1 MVSRRDFLFS
11 AVRRMRQNVD
21 DVVSAAAPR
30 PAQPVSGI
38 GREIGE
44 ADRLFGEGEL
54 ERAREG
60 YKGVL
65 AREPRHV
72 EARVQLMVCHYRL
85 GDLNPAKVCAQ
96 QVLQKNPENHTAK
109 LFLGLTWVRK
119 GNLEKAMQAWEG
131 YFDMNNR
138 HVLREINVY
147 KALFEEGEELDCE
160 EVAREIEESAG
171 CRSAQCAVRSAQ
183 EKKEESA
190 QGTVRG
196 AQERREESAQCT
208 VRGAQEGREKSS
220 EGEK

>member
-1 MVSRRDFLFS
+1 M
-11 AVRRMRQNVD
+11 D
-21 DVVSAAAPR
+21 DVVSVAAQK
-30 PAQPVSGI
+30 PAKPVSGI

-54 ERAREG
+54 EQAREG

-109 LFLGLTWVRK
+109 LFLGLAWARK

-160 EVAREIEESAG
+160 EVVREVEESAG
-171 CRSAQCAVRSAQ
+171 CAIREAGDRETGDRRQ
-183 EKKEESA
+183 ET
-190 QGTVRG
+190 GN
-196 AQERREESAQCT
+196 
-208 VRGAQEGREKSS
+208 
-220 EGEK
+220 